1 MLRAPGQNML
11 GRVAQLSQDDTGI
24 DVVHAPKDV
33 WGDLYHE
40 LLRAPWWLTLLSI
53 AAAVLAVNVLF
64 AVVFVLT
71 GGIAN
76 ARHGSFADAFFFS
89 VQTLGTIGYGA
100 MYPQTLAAHLAV
112 TAESI
117 VSLVAVGLATG
128 LIFTKFAIPV
138 ARLEF
143 ARNAVLYLQDGVRTL
158 GIRVA
163 NRRGN
168 FVVEAS
174 VRVTLVRAET
184 TREGLFFYRLYDL
197 QLARDRSNAIGRSWL
212 ILHRIEGNSPLR
224 DWTAESLRDADL
236 EIQVAVT
243 GIDGTTS
250 QTLHARHRYL
260 PEDLKLGMRYADMLS
275 AKPDGRIELDY
286 AKLHDLL
293 PASY

>member
-1 MLRAPGQNML
+1 ML
-11 GRVAQLSQDDTGI
+11 GRVAQPLSQDDTGI
-24 DVVHAPKDV
+24 DVVHAPQDV

-53 AAAVLAVNVLF
+53 AVAVLAVNVFF
-64 AVVFVLT
+64 AEVFVFT

-89 VQTLGTIGYGA
+89 VQTLGTIGYGY
-100 MYPQTLAAHLAV
+100 MYPQTLAANVAV

-117 VSLVAVGLATG
+117 VSLVAIGLATG

-143 ARNAVLYLQDGVRTL
+143 ARNAVLYRQDGVRTL

-197 QLARDRSNAIGRSWL
+197 PLARDRSNAIGRSWL
-212 ILHRIEGNSPLR
+212 ILHRVDDDSPLR
-224 DWTAESLRDADL
+224 DWTAETLRDADV
-236 EIQVAVT
+236 EIQVAIT

-260 PEDLKLGMRYADMLS
+260 PEDLRLGMRYADMLS
-275 AKPDGRIELDY
+275 ARPDGRIELDY

-293 PASY
+293 PAGD